1 MMTEL
6 APQDKTGQYQRPKY
20 TFGGTIGSTQFPV
33 EGNGRYHLYLGNP
46 CPVRVAWVFL
56 CGCML
61 FLRRLTLEESCC
73 LLHYHPLLLCCRL
86 VVSSCE
92 ISY

>member
-20 TFGGTIGSTQFPV
+20 TFGGTIGSTQFPI

-46 CPVRVAWVFL
+46 CPVRFTFFMFYFCVCIVW
-56 CGCML
+56 C
-61 FLRRLTLEESCC
+61 
-73 LLHYHPLLLCCRL
+73 
-86 VVSSCE
+86 VVVWSVCVCV
-92 ISY
+92 